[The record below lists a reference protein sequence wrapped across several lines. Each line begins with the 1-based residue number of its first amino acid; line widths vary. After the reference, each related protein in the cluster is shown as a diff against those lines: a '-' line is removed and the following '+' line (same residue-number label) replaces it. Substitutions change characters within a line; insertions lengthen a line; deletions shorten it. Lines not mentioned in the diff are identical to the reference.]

1 MFDHVGVFNP
11 GKILSHPPREPTS
24 HALDGI
30 LRVGSDLEWEVRIR
44 AVFQSSNHG
53 LIRSVQT
60 LGVNEKKLTNSS
72 PLLFVCRSPGTLSLM
87 LLSSASPP
95 YP

>member
-1 MFDHVGVFNP
+1 MFDHVGVLDP
-11 GKILSHPPREPTS
+11 GKIFSHPPREPAS
-24 HALDGI
+24 HALDCI

-60 LGVNEKKLTNSS
+60 LGVNEKKT
-72 PLLFVCRSPGTLSLM
+72 
-87 LLSSASPP
+87 
-95 YP
+95 YQ